1 MIIHNPTPEEFD
13 AAIKNGKTV
22 VDFWA
27 NWCGPC
33 RAQSPI
39 VEQLEAEGS
48 VNLIKVDVDE
58 CDELTARFKISS
70 IPTLVLYSNG
80 ETVKT
85 FIGLTSLDELK
96 KAFGI

>member
-13 AAIKNGKTV
+13 AAVKNGKTV

-39 VEQLEAEGS
+39 VEQLEAEGN
-48 VNLIKVDVDE
+48 VDLIKVDVDE